1 MRSRRWLYAC
11 AAVMFALASSEGF
24 ALQGNGHGRDKHGDH
39 DDDDR
44 GGYVY
49 NDHDRDVCGTGMTTI
64 TTASRLVSPS
74 GISCRPVWRNNSWCA
89 AHSHRGCGRKFNV
102 ARKTLNSGYRL
113 RRQIANT
120 SSSTVTSFF

>member
-11 AAVMFALASSEGF
+11 AAVLFALASSAGF

-44 GGYVY
+44 SGSVY
-49 NDHDRDVCGTGMTTI
+49 TDHDRDAMRDWYAGHHD
-64 TTASRLVSPS
+64 RLPP
-74 GISCRPVWRNNSWCA
+74 GLAERDQLPPGLERQLT
-89 AHSHRGCGRKFNV
+89 V
-102 ARKTLNSGYRL
+102 AQKTWNGGYRL

-120 SSSTVTSFF
+120 SSSAVTSSC

>member
-11 AAVMFALASSEGF
+11 AGVLFALASSAGF
-24 ALQGNGHGRDKHGDH
+24 ALHGNGHSRDKHGDH

-44 GGYVY
+44 GGSVY
-49 NDHDRDVCGTGMTTI
+49 SDHDRDAMRDWYDDHHDHLPPGL
-64 TTASRLVSPS
+64 AS

-89 AHSHRGCGRKFNV
+89 AHSHRACGRKFNV
-102 ARKTLNSGYRL
+102 ARKTWNGGYRL

-120 SSSTVTSFF
+120 SSSAVTSSC